1 MHIQEGKIHFHYTV
15 FCSFF
20 WPNSQCVS
28 FQKFSTIFEF
38 SKFKFQIDKLR
49 TQAEDQEKNLL
60 EQEEEVHGKQRE
72 LDALK
77 EEEKQ
82 LLEDIKASEKEILKF
97 EHDLQVA
104 TEINSEVL
112 KIYTVNR

>member
-1 MHIQEGKIHFHYTV
+1 MCELSQIFNNIWIFKIFT
-15 FCSFF
+15 
-20 WPNSQCVS
+20 
-28 FQKFSTIFEF
+28 
-38 SKFKFQIDKLR
+38 FQIDKLR
-49 TQAEDQEKNLL
+49 TQADDQEKNLL

-104 TEINSEVL
+104 TEINSEVKRYTVFRVTL
-112 KIYTVNR
+112 KIKHSKF